1 MQLTSTSVDV
11 IKKNSKLES
20 KEKKKKKVHSLKT
33 GAKKKKKN
41 REATSCKEA
50 RTSQTEQLSSFW
62 QEHHN
67 YNYKEDTL
75 LYSTLCF
82 IKKISQFRHFLIILT
97 WASSLPIT

>member
-11 IKKNSKLES
+11 INQNSKLES
-20 KEKKKKKVHSLKT
+20 KEKKKGSLSEDWGQKNKT
-33 GAKKKKKN
+33 KN